1 MSRFSYDYHQ
11 WLLYRIQ
18 LLGRRDIPVSTVCVD
33 GGIMQVSFLQSV
45 DVGKKIALYITCLTE
60 SESVTEWPVTPR
72 DF

>member
-1 MSRFSYDYHQ
+1 M
-11 WLLYRIQ
+11 RITVCRENTIAG
-18 LLGRRDIPVSTVCVD
+18 LEGYSPVSTVCVD

-45 DVGKKIALYITCLTE
+45 DVGKKFALYITYLTE